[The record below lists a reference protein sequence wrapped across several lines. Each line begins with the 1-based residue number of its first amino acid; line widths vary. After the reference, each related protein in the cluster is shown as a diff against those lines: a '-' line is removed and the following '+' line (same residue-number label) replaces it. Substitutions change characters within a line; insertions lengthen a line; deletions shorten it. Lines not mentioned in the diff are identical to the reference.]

1 MRLIRKKLN
10 IISSL
15 MVILMFLMFVPFHT
29 TFAAMIS
36 TEETDTSLKAQ
47 EHRESLKA
55 LLLRDDIKNAFSS
68 MGVNPVE
75 AKERFDSLTD
85 SEVIELS
92 ENIHDLPA
100 AGSAVGV
107 IVGALLIVFLVLL
120 FTDIMGYTDVFPFVK
135 SQK

>member
-1 MRLIRKKLN
+1 MRFIRIKLN

-15 MVILMFLMFVPFHT
+15 TAILMLLMIVPFHI

-55 LLLRDDIKNAFSS
+55 LFLRDDIKNAFISL
-68 MGVNPVE
+68 GINPIE
-75 AKERFDSLTD
+75 AKERIDSLTD
-85 SEVIELS
+85 SEVIKLS
-92 ENIHDLPA
+92 ENINDLPA
-100 AGSAVGV
+100 AGSAVGA